1 MLESGNDKRAG
12 SNFQPNKTPTVQV
25 MCKRLANE
33 ATVNFMMIKL
43 CCPDSLSCCR
53 LLTTVLLETIQTFQ
67 PLNVGKYKQDTRKEI
82 PEKLL
87 KMSHDNHNL
96 FLDKFHDQAF
106 LLTLQ
111 LITTT
116 FIKTVPITLNAN
128 VLNAYI
134 NYMSYHN
141 QD

>member
-1 MLESGNDKRAG
+1 
-12 SNFQPNKTPTVQV
+12 
-25 MCKRLANE
+25 
-33 ATVNFMMIKL
+33 
-43 CCPDSLSCCR
+43 
-53 LLTTVLLETIQTFQ
+53 
-67 PLNVGKYKQDTRKEI
+67 
-82 PEKLL
+82 
-87 KMSHDNHNL
+87 MSHDNHNL